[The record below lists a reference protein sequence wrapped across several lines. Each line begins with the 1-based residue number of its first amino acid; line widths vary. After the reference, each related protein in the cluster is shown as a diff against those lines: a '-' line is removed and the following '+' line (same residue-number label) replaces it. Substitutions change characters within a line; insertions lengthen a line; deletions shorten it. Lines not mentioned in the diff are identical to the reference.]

1 MARTGNF
8 WNWIARRY
16 ARMPVRDEAAYRQK
30 LEITQSYLRPDWQVL
45 EFGCG
50 TGSTALEHAAHV
62 SHLRAIDSAEGMIA
76 ICREK
81 AALAGVT
88 NVRFERA
95 DFDAIQVPEG
105 SLDAVLG
112 MSVLHLMDD
121 PDATISRVFDM
132 LRPGGLFFSS
142 TTCLDGLD
150 ATGFGARLIARVLL
164 PAGGALGLLPRMT
177 RLSRAGLR
185 ARMEAAGFEIERD
198 WLPDED
204 PTKAVFI
211 VARKPQLVT
220 E

>member
-1 MARTGNF
+1 MAWTGNF

-16 ARMPVRDEAAYRQK
+16 ARMPVRDEAAYRKK

-62 SHLRAIDSAEGMIA
+62 HHLRAIDSAETMIA

-81 AALAGVT
+81 AARAGVT
-88 NVRFERA
+88 NVRFEQA
-95 DFDAIQVPEG
+95 DFDAVQVPDG

-121 PDATISRVFDM
+121 PDATISRVFHM

-142 TTCLDGLD
+142 TTCLDGL
-150 ATGFGARLIARVLL
+150 AAAGFGPRLIVGFML

-177 RLSRAGLR
+177 RLNRAGLH
-185 ARMEAAGFEIERD
+185 ARMEAAGFEIECD

-204 PTKAVFI
+204 PTKAVFL
-211 VARKPQLVT
+211 VARKPDLAA